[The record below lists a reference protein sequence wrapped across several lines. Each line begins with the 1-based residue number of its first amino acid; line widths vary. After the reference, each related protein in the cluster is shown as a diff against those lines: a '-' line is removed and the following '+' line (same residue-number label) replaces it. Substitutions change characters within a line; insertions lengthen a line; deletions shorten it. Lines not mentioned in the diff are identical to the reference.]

1 MASTTSFSP
10 TQSPNS
16 TAPRR
21 RIRFLIPVILLVLVG
36 VVVAWVLL
44 SAPRTPPTLLGASS
58 PVDGGLAR
66 IQGVIPTEV
75 DGWVPP
81 PSSAVG
87 SAVGSGVDSGVDP
100 GVLAGPAGEGV
111 HRVRILVELTAM
123 EADGLVFDPSEYA
136 VSALGEGT
144 WEPVWFSPAPA
155 TAVQGQTI
163 DATLVFEL
171 PDRAIDLTLDLP
183 GGPGLSLGEGHHRE

>member
-1 MASTTSFSP
+1 V
-10 TQSPNS
+10 
-16 TAPRR
+16 
-21 RIRFLIPVILLVLVG
+21 RFVVPVVLVALVG

-44 SAPRTPPTLLGASS
+44 AAPRSAPTLLGASS

-81 PSSAVG
+81 SG
-87 SAVGSGVDSGVDP
+87 SAVDP
-100 GVLAGPAGEGV
+100 GVFAGPAGEGV

-123 EADGLVFDPSEYA
+123 EAGGLVFDPSEYR
-136 VSALGEGT
+136 VSALGEQA
-144 WEPVWFSPAPA
+144 WEPVWFSPAPV
-155 TAVQGQTI
+155 TAAQGQTV

-171 PDRAIDLTLDLP
+171 PDQAIDLTLELS
-183 GGPGLSLGEGHHRE
+183 GGPGLSLGEGHHRD